1 MKSDGQALM
10 QELREDHRNMS
21 VLLNMIDD
29 IVDEV
34 QAGND
39 PDFQL
44 LGEIMRYM
52 TVYPD
57 AVHHPKEDVVYERL
71 RTERADLAEGLE
83 DVPKDHEA
91 IAELGMRLRD
101 DVEAV
106 IAGAAVRRELLID
119 DAANYSKR
127 LRSHMQWEEEDL
139 FRRIDS
145 MLGEASEQFD
155 VSQYA
160 SVKDPV
166 FGLEVERG
174 FRRVL
179 SGLEQ

>member
-1 MKSDGQALM
+1 MKSDGRALM

-21 VLLNMIDD
+21 VLLNMVDD

-34 QAGND
+34 KAGND

-71 RTERADLAEGLE
+71 RIERADLAEGLE

-91 IAELGMRLRD
+91 IAELGQRLRD

-106 IAGAAVRRELLID
+106 IAGTAVRRELLID
-119 DAANYSKR
+119 DAANYAKR
-127 LRSHMQWEEEDL
+127 LRSHMRWEEEDL

-145 MLGEASEQFD
+145 MLDEAPEEFD

-166 FGLEVERG
+166 FELEVESG

-179 SGLEQ
+179 SGLKH